1 MAAVSSTSATTL
13 YISGPPGVHK
23 RNGAKYCCFLSLEK
37 GSSKLRRC
45 AQLVV
50 RSSSD
55 AGGGQ
60 SSSGSAAT
68 TEVEE
73 GGWEGSI
80 EVPEGPPS
88 LISALNVERALRGIP
103 ITDVDHY
110 AVLGLRRGC
119 SYEEVTAGYK
129 NKVDEVLNKGLEEEQ
144 VRDELGILKE
154 SYSILS
160 SVEER
165 RMYDWSLARN
175 DNPEKYS
182 WPSQSDITQIASP
195 ETPPILQ
202 EPEDDGPTR
211 AVGYFLLGW
220 FVLSVVLSI
229 ALNR

>member
-23 RNGAKYCCFLSLEK
+23 RNGAKYCCILSLEK
-37 GSSKLRRC
+37 GSSKLRRS

-144 VRDELGILKE
+144 VRDELGILK
-154 SYSILS
+154 
-160 SVEER
+160 
-165 RMYDWSLARN
+165 DWSLARN